1 MSFNTEKID
10 EIVLAVLYLSA
21 YKITKESE
29 WRAWKGIEWE
39 VLNRLHEKGLIS
51 NPKTKAKSI
60 YFSDKGFE
68 LANELAEKLF
78 S

>member
-21 YKITKESE
+21 YKITKESG

-39 VLNRLHEKGLIS
+39 ALNRLHEKGLIS